1 MKNQKQTIKC
11 SECNHCSGLRCP
23 GSTSTSFTCSHPDQ
37 GYIQDY
43 FREKRMNKM
52 PGFLGYGARYSEA
65 VPIKTSPAWCPEK
78 KGGKTKTKRAM
89 TALETTGE
97 RQFMLFLLFFI
108 PLYLHKKLTYRI

>member
-11 SECNHCSGLRCP
+11 LECNHCSGLRRP

-78 KGGKTKTKRAM
+78 KVPEVK
-89 TALETTGE
+89 
-97 RQFMLFLLFFI
+97 
-108 PLYLHKKLTYRI
+108 